1 MYALSSRF
9 AFCAT
14 ASLGKCTPALNPPQ
28 LASAAA
34 SSLFSGPNQISHMH
48 QVPGSHVPF
57 LTMTILSLV
66 FPFPAEQIV
75 VSSTCTRTTHVAK
88 IYAKH
93 MPAIAIRT

>member
-1 MYALSSRF
+1 MHASPLVPLVGFLCLPCTASYWLSPMYALSSRF

-34 SSLFSGPNQISHMH
+34 SSLFSVPNQISHMH
-48 QVPGSHVPF
+48 QVPGSRVPF

-66 FPFPAEQIV
+66 F
-75 VSSTCTRTTHVAK
+75 SLSC
-88 IYAKH
+88 
-93 MPAIAIRT
+93 